1 MAVLRSLAFSG
12 LLVLG
17 LSAATGTASAQGACY
32 PACTLEITIN
42 ATVAVPGQ
50 ALSVTVGGLDAD
62 TSATGILNS
71 TPVALGSKVV
81 PASGAVT
88 FDFTVPADFIGAHS
102 VTVQGTRSGAGV
114 TLNVPF
120 NVVAGGVVAVPV
132 VAAPVPNA
140 TAPGGSLARTG
151 TSGSLP
157 LAQAGITLVAT
168 GAGALY
174 LARRRR
180 RTSTT
185 A

>member
-1 MAVLRSLAFSG
+1 MLRSLAFAG

-17 LSAATGTASAQGACY
+17 TAATTGTASAQAACY
-32 PACTLEITIN
+32 PNCTLGITIN
-42 ATVAVPGQ
+42 DPEAVPGQ
-50 ALSVTVGGLDAD
+50 ALSVTVGGFDPD
-62 TSATGILNS
+62 TIATGTLNS
-71 TPVALGSKVV
+71 TPVPLGSKIVA
-81 PASGAVT
+81 ASGAVT

-102 VTVQGTRSGAGV
+102 VTVQGFRGGAAV
-114 TLNVPF
+114 SLVVPF

-132 VAAPVPNA
+132 VAAPVPKA

-168 GAGALY
+168 GAGALF

-180 RTSTT
+180 RASTT